1 MSEEVT
7 TEIPDNQTEVGK
19 SEQDNG
25 TKDPGYMAAVKADL
39 REKYGD
45 ELRNYE
51 NINPIIED
59 YFTLKAKS
67 EEAIFKPKEGAT
79 EEEVARYKEKMG
91 IPVKAEEYDLGDPPK
106 ELGNEYSDWFKDVSL
121 EADLNKSQAKAVFDA
136 FNKLQADVNESK
148 IAARKE
154 TEKQLRKELGSDYES
169 AISNAQAILNLGGED
184 LVSWLDETGA
194 GNDPRFVRA
203 FAKLGSLVSED
214 SVGTVKETKGG
225 AKLSLAERLYPN
237 QGN

>member
-7 TEIPDNQTEVGK
+7 TDKTDNQEEASQ

-79 EEEVARYKEKMG
+79 EEEVAKYKEKMD
-91 IPVKAEEYDLGDPPK
+91 IPSKADGYELEKPPE
-106 ELGNEYSDWFKDVSL
+106 ELGADYVDWFKDIALTANLS
-121 EADLNKSQAKAVFDA
+121 KPQAKAVYEA
-136 FNKLQADVNESK
+136 YNQLQKDVNEQNE
-148 IAARKE
+148 AAKLE
-154 TEKQLRKELGSDYES
+154 TEKQLRKELGSDYDS
-169 AISNAQAILNLGGED
+169 AISNAQSILKLGGED
-184 LVSWLDETGA
+184 LVTWLNDTGA
-194 GNDPRFVRA
+194 GNDPRFVKA

-225 AKLSLAERLYPN
+225 AKLSLAERLYPT
-237 QGN
+237 QK